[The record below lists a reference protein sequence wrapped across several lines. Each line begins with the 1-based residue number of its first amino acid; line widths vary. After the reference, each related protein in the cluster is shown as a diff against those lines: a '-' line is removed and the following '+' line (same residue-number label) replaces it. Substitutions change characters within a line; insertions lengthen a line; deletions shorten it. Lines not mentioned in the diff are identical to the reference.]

1 MKATLLASLGL
12 SLVTC
17 QLSAILKQ
25 KELKILPDSFTEI
38 NFFSQDLTGEI
49 KEDSTDIDVRIDIG
63 HALVRLIE

>member
-17 QLSAILKQ
+17 QMSAILKQ
-25 KELKILPDSFTEI
+25 KELKILPDSFTEL

-49 KEDSTDIDVRIDIG
+49 KEGQWLGVSLASQGTV
-63 HALVRLIE
+63 LT